1 MKVQKRHE
9 EILKILSEVPISTIQ
24 NLANELAVSAETIRK
39 DLKQLADEDKIIQ
52 THGGVVLKGK
62 KTSYFPFDYRVKIS
76 TSKKIKIGKEASKL
90 IEFGDTIFLE
100 SSTTCLALVQELCQ
114 KKEILNSLTIVTNSL
129 SIVVLLEKEEV
140 SSKVL
145 FVGGWIDFS
154 QHSTNGF
161 MAMDFLEKVY
171 VNKTFISGAALS
183 RDLIVTGYYEQD
195 ILLQRKMMEHAE
207 QNILMVDEKKYPKQ
221 GFLQLAQMSEFD
233 YVVSDI
239 DFGKEVNERIQHNNE
254 KLRKSCHI
262 ITAN

>member
-1 MKVQKRHE
+1 MKVQKRQE

-114 KKEILNSLTIVTNSL
+114 KK
-129 SIVVLLEKEEV
+129 
-140 SSKVL
+140 
-145 FVGGWIDFS
+145 
-154 QHSTNGF
+154 
-161 MAMDFLEKVY
+161 
-171 VNKTFISGAALS
+171 
-183 RDLIVTGYYEQD
+183 R
-195 ILLQRKMMEHAE
+195 
-207 QNILMVDEKKYPKQ
+207 NIK
-221 GFLQLAQMSEFD
+221 
-233 YVVSDI
+233 
-239 DFGKEVNERIQHNNE
+239 
-254 KLRKSCHI
+254 
-262 ITAN
+262 